1 VPAIRWSQLQERLE
15 RAGRGEA
22 QTPTCVVTGCP
33 FWEGGPC
40 GSRMTRAYSRP
51 ASTFFIASSNFLM
64 SAGDNCGRSTVIVSL
79 LSLAVSG
86 NGGL

>member
-1 VPAIRWSQLQERLE
+1 MHFVSSEPAGGAHHRMPVPAIRWSQLQERLE

-40 GSRMTRAYSRP
+40 GSRM
-51 ASTFFIASSNFLM
+51 
-64 SAGDNCGRSTVIVSL
+64 
-79 LSLAVSG
+79 
-86 NGGL
+86 